1 MENITVCIC
10 PVTLD
15 IIEEIHSIPFH
26 MFAEESSFAEAIFFD
41 PEMGN
46 GFDFDFG
53 RRENLSAVDFE
64 DLLRTNFFD
73 IRTYN
78 LATLLH

>member
-1 MENITVCIC
+1 MENITVCIY
-10 PVTLD
+10 PVTLV
-15 IIEEIHSIPFH
+15 IIEEIPSNPVHV
-26 MFAEESSFAEAIFFD
+26 FAEESPFAEAIFFD

-73 IRTYN
+73 IRNYY